1 MLQDDHLYY
10 DSLNNKVLLSNNR
23 QKQALFDKLLSHRY
37 LGNITGWIQR
47 ATCPSELYRLVQSSR
62 KKAACSFTSS
72 SLHCM

>member
-1 MLQDDHLYY
+1 MP

-62 KKAACSFTSS
+62 KLLVALLAVAYIACSNWN
-72 SLHCM
+72 